1 LTKRN
6 KHGLAQR
13 QAARLARAARRSAM
27 RRQHRERVLY
37 RFESA
42 KGQIYIGYCVW
53 PADCSSAEQAVSNA
67 FASYWINKKRSWSL
81 LCRTM
86 QKTHRSQWR
95 LEVLEIISASRA
107 RARKTALIKK
117 FRSSE
122 NDGGL
127 NCANGRGQVV
137 SRYSRLRRS
146 KEFSGTGNPNARA
159 NPRRIK
165 ELSKTLSS
173 PKVAKILGISKKTVQ
188 RHLRG
193 EFGRSKYAGQS

>member
-1 LTKRN
+1 MDRATREFCIDSNLRKARTISATAFGAPIVRRRNKRLVMPSHHIGLTKNVPGRYFAGRC
-6 KHGLAQR
+6 KKLVVHSGDLKF
-13 QAARLARAARRSAM
+13 LKSF
-27 RRQHRERVLY
+27 L
-37 RFESA
+37 F
-42 KGQIYIGYCVW
+42 
-53 PADCSSAEQAVSNA
+53 AVP
-67 FASYWINKKRSWSL
+67 
-81 LCRTM
+81 
-86 QKTHRSQWR
+86 
-95 LEVLEIISASRA
+95 

-137 SRYSRLRRS
+137 SKYSRLRRS
-146 KEFSGTGNPNARA
+146 EAFSGTGNPNARA
-159 NPRRIK
+159 NPRRIR

-193 EFGRSKYAGQS
+193 EFGKGKYAG

>member
-6 KHGLAQR
+6 KRGLAQR
-13 QAARLARAARRSAM
+13 LAARLARAARQSAM
-27 RRQHRERVLY
+27 RRQRHERVLY
-37 RFESA
+37 RFQSP
-42 KGQIYIGYCVW
+42 KGQNYIGYCVW
-53 PADCSSAEQAVSNA
+53 RARCSSAEQAVSDA
-67 FASYWINKKRSWSL
+67 FASYWMNKKRSLSV

-86 QKTHRSQWR
+86 QKTPRSQWR
-95 LEVLEIISASRA
+95 LEVLEIVSASRA

-137 SRYSRLRRS
+137 SRYARLRRS
-146 KEFSGTGNPNARA
+146 KAFTGTRNPNARA

-173 PKVAKILGISKKTVQ
+173 KKVAKILGIAQKTVL

-193 EFGRSKYAGQS
+193 EFGRGKYAD